1 MIREGVRI
9 KAPIPGQSLTDEPKG
24 YSWERPAQFA
34 SPVDALNDIESRL
47 LTKEGMVGT
56 MNALANGYTVDDLTS
71 AMLYEDF
78 KAGKYTPDVMLQ
90 VYEPT
95 AIMIMAIGEKARI
108 DYKFS
113 SEDTDVDEEDDT
125 IEQSNILKDISRI
138 ALQKGVRNENI
149 LPQETRKNL
158 LEKTEQI
165 DSLLERRV

>member
-1 MIREGVRI
+1 MFSVVF
-9 KAPIPGQSLTDEPKG
+9 PGQGSQKIGMAKEFFDK
-24 YSWERPAQFA
+24 FA
-34 SPVDALNDIESRL
+34 D
-47 LTKEGMVGT
+47 
-56 MNALANGYTVDDLTS
+56 NALANGYTVEDLTS

-138 ALQKGVRNENI
+138 ALQ
-149 LPQETRKNL
+149 
-158 LEKTEQI
+158 
-165 DSLLERRV
+165 

>member
-1 MIREGVRI
+1 
-9 KAPIPGQSLTDEPKG
+9 
-24 YSWERPAQFA
+24 
-34 SPVDALNDIESRL
+34 
-47 LTKEGMVGT
+47 
-56 MNALANGYTVDDLTS
+56 MNALANGYTVEDLTS